1 MKPHEIKRNGDPRK
15 EVAAAMNPSP
25 RQQAVDVLGELV
37 NGVTIVHGDLRLWL
51 REALHLLEL
60 CRAEPEKGFRYLAL
74 WFVRLGRAMA

>member
-1 MKPHEIKRNGDPRK
+1 MKPENESGGPVSKATAHMITTSPK
-15 EVAAAMNPSP
+15 E
-25 RQQAVDVLGELV
+25 VDVLGELV